1 MYQTTRSSI
10 INKFDQGLWFLQNSP
25 IYMTISNYLNIVLVF
40 DAKLKLKNSKW
51 LNLFLKDNMHRN
63 FLAVVLF

>member
-1 MYQTTRSSI
+1 MCNKQQDLQLLINLTRVY
-10 INKFDQGLWFLQNSP
+10 

-40 DAKLKLKNSKW
+40 DAKLKLQNSKW